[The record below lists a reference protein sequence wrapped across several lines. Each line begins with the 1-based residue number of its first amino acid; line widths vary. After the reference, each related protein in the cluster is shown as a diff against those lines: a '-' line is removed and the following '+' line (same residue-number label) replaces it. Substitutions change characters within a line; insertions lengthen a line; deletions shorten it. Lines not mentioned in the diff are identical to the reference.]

1 MGIRNL
7 LVDVV
12 GAVEPVGPDI
22 EVGRVEFRLG
32 TVKDGG
38 EDDNNFK

>member
-22 EVGRVEFRLG
+22 EVSRVEFRFG
-32 TVKDGG
+32 AVKEGG